1 MSIILITDRNNSIDY
16 RELDLPCA
24 KLTIIGFGD
33 GLEILREANPE
44 LVIID
49 CCENSDYG
57 ATLLEKIK
65 KLRPD
70 LPVIFLTDESTE
82 ELAIRVFRAGAR
94 DYFKKPL
101 RTEELK
107 SAIISILALR
117 RQTPGKRL
125 PLQLARASATDSAA
139 LALDSLPAN
148 ILRMV
153 KFIET
158 NISAPLSLEE
168 LAREA
173 CLSRFHFSR
182 LFKSHVGIGPKQFIL
197 TLRINRAIALLRSLD
212 LTITTVALRAGF
224 NELGEFTRQF
234 RKFTG
239 LTPSAFRNT
248 VKTITPPRNRK

>member
-1 MSIILITDRNNSIDY
+1 MSIILISDRNSSIDY
-16 RELDLPCA
+16 VELDLPCA
-24 KLTIIGFGD
+24 KLTLIGFGD
-33 GLEILREANPE
+33 SLEIFREVNPE

-57 ATLLEKIK
+57 VTLLEKIK
-65 KLRPD
+65 RLRPD

-94 DYFKKPL
+94 DYFKKPF

-125 PLQLARASATDSAA
+125 SLQLARTSATDSTAPH
-139 LALDSLPAN
+139 LDSLPAN
-148 ILRMV
+148 ILRAV
-153 KFIET
+153 RFIET

-173 CLSRFHFSR
+173 SLSRFHFSR
-182 LFKSHVGIGPKQFIL
+182 LFKSHVGMGPKQFIL
-197 TLRINRAIALLRSLD
+197 TLRINRALALLRSPD
-212 LTITTVALRAGF
+212 LTISTIALRTGF

-234 RKFTG
+234 RRFTG
-239 LTPSAFRNT
+239 LTPSAFRDT
-248 VKTITPPRNRK
+248 VKTIITPRK